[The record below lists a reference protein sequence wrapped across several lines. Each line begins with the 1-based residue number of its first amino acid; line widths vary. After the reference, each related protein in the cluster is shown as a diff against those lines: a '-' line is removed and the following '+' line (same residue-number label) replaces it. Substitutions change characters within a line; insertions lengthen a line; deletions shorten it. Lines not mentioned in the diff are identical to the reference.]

1 VAKTRKLLQLRREAR
16 QITALPDPDLEH
28 FLWREGYEDVF
39 RRAAGPVEPGADAST
54 IIHQA
59 LRACSKPGM
68 ALEIAEGAGEL
79 GCFPASSIWPLWTAA
94 TMVLI
99 VLGPVF
105 GWWISLIGL
114 GVGIWSL
121 TGWVYE
127 YYRGDYKH

>member
-1 VAKTRKLLQLRREAR
+1 VRTEWKIFAPIGGFFVLVAIIYGYFTKLSEPIGIVGLLLSAALCGMIATYLALISRKIERPED
-16 QITALPDPDLEH
+16 DPN
-28 FLWREGYEDVF
+28 G
-39 RRAAGPVEPGADAST
+39 
-54 IIHQA
+54 
-59 LRACSKPGM
+59 
-68 ALEIAEGAGEL
+68 EISDGAGEL
-79 GCFPASSIWPLWTAA
+79 GFFPASSIWPLWTAL

>member
-1 VAKTRKLLQLRREAR
+1 VRTEWKIFAPIGGFFVLVAIIYGYFTKLSEPIGIVGLLLSA
-16 QITALPDPDLEH
+16 ALCGMIATYLALISKKIDRPEDDPN
-28 FLWREGYEDVF
+28 G
-39 RRAAGPVEPGADAST
+39 
-54 IIHQA
+54 
-59 LRACSKPGM
+59 
-68 ALEIAEGAGEL
+68 EIAEGAGEL
-79 GCFPASSIWPLWTAA
+79 GFFPASSIWPFWTAL

-114 GVGIWSL
+114 GMGIWSL

>member
-1 VAKTRKLLQLRREAR
+1 MLLAGVLLGMITVYLAIISRKIDRPEDK
-16 QITALPDPDLEH
+16 PD
-28 FLWREGYEDVF
+28 
-39 RRAAGPVEPGADAST
+39 A
-54 IIHQA
+54 
-59 LRACSKPGM
+59 
-68 ALEIAEGAGEL
+68 EIADGAGEL
-79 GCFPASSIWPLWTAA
+79 GFFPASSIWPLWTAL

-114 GVGIWSL
+114 GMGIWSL

>member
-1 VAKTRKLLQLRREAR
+1 MRTEWKIFAPIGGFFVLVAIIYGYFTKLSEPIGIVGLLLSA
-16 QITALPDPDLEH
+16 ALCGMIATYLALISKKIDRPEDDPN
-28 FLWREGYEDVF
+28 G
-39 RRAAGPVEPGADAST
+39 
-54 IIHQA
+54 
-59 LRACSKPGM
+59 
-68 ALEIAEGAGEL
+68 EIAEGAGEL
-79 GCFPASSIWPLWTAA
+79 GFFPASSIWPFWTAL

-114 GVGIWSL
+114 GMGIWSL

>member
-1 VAKTRKLLQLRREAR
+1 MRTEWKIFAPIAVFFLVVGVIYGFFTKMSEPIGVVALLLAGATCSIIAVYLAITSRKIDR
-16 QITALPDPDLEH
+16 P
-28 FLWREGYEDVF
+28 ED
-39 RRAAGPVEPGADAST
+39 RADG
-54 IIHQA
+54 
-59 LRACSKPGM
+59 
-68 ALEIAEGAGEL
+68 EIAEGAGEL
-79 GCFPASSIWPLWTAA
+79 GFFPASSIWPLWTAA

>member
-1 VAKTRKLLQLRREAR
+1 VRTEWKIFAPIGGFFVLVAIIYAYFTKLSEPIGIVGLLLSA
-16 QITALPDPDLEH
+16 ALCGLIAVYLAIISKNIDRPEDDPN
-28 FLWREGYEDVF
+28 G
-39 RRAAGPVEPGADAST
+39 
-54 IIHQA
+54 
-59 LRACSKPGM
+59 
-68 ALEIAEGAGEL
+68 EIAEGAGEL
-79 GCFPASSIWPLWTAA
+79 GFFPASSIWPFWTAL

-114 GVGIWSL
+114 GMGIWSL

>member
-1 VAKTRKLLQLRREAR
+1 VRTEWKIFAGVSAFFAVVTVIYSYFTKLTEPIGTVALLLSAATCAIIAVYLAITSRKIDR
-16 QITALPDPDLEH
+16 P
-28 FLWREGYEDVF
+28 ED
-39 RRAAGPVEPGADAST
+39 RADG
-54 IIHQA
+54 
-59 LRACSKPGM
+59 
-68 ALEIAEGAGEL
+68 EIAEGAGEL
-79 GCFPASSIWPLWTAA
+79 GFFPASSIWPLWAA
-94 TMVLI
+94 VTMALI

>member
-1 VAKTRKLLQLRREAR
+1 MRTEWKIFAPIGGFFVFVAIIYGYFTKLSEPIGIVGLLLSA
-16 QITALPDPDLEH
+16 ALCGLIAVYLAIISKNIDRPEDDPN
-28 FLWREGYEDVF
+28 G
-39 RRAAGPVEPGADAST
+39 
-54 IIHQA
+54 
-59 LRACSKPGM
+59 
-68 ALEIAEGAGEL
+68 EIAEGAGEL
-79 GCFPASSIWPLWTAA
+79 GFFPASSIWPFWTAL

-114 GVGIWSL
+114 GMGIWSL

>member
-1 VAKTRKLLQLRREAR
+1 MRTEWKIFAPIGGFFVFVAIIYGYFTKLSEPIGIVGLLLSA
-16 QITALPDPDLEH
+16 ALCGMIATYLALISKKIDRPEDDPN
-28 FLWREGYEDVF
+28 G
-39 RRAAGPVEPGADAST
+39 
-54 IIHQA
+54 
-59 LRACSKPGM
+59 
-68 ALEIAEGAGEL
+68 EIAEGAGEL
-79 GCFPASSIWPLWTAA
+79 GFFPASSIWPFWTAL

-114 GVGIWSL
+114 GMGIWSL

>member
-1 VAKTRKLLQLRREAR
+1 VRTEWKIFAPIGGFFVFVAIIYGYFTKLSEPIGIVGLLLSA
-16 QITALPDPDLEH
+16 ALCGMIATYLALISKKIDRPEDDPN
-28 FLWREGYEDVF
+28 G
-39 RRAAGPVEPGADAST
+39 
-54 IIHQA
+54 
-59 LRACSKPGM
+59 
-68 ALEIAEGAGEL
+68 EIAEGAGEL
-79 GCFPASSIWPLWTAA
+79 GFFPASSIWPFWTAL

-114 GVGIWSL
+114 GMGIWSL